1 MSGPDTFDPRRA
13 TAEYYEANAGAF
25 DARTRHR
32 DMTAEYDAFL
42 ALVPKGGR
50 ILDAGCGAGRDALAF
65 SQLGYRV
72 TAIDASAAMVALA
85 SERLGFPAL
94 RIPFNDVDYDG
105 EFDGVWACASLLH
118 VSKADMPGVLE
129 RLRRALK
136 PAGVFYASVKRGP
149 REEFR
154 EGRWFNDYEEEGL
167 AILFQDPGW
176 KLLRVWPTEEVRP
189 DKHVSWVNVL
199 ALRAAAR

>member
-1 MSGPDTFDPRRA
+1 MSGPDTLDPRRA

-32 DMTAEYDAFL
+32 NMTAEYDAFL

-94 RIPFNDVDYDG
+94 RIPFNDVDYEG
-105 EFDGVWACASLLH
+105 EFDAVWACASLLH

-136 PAGVFYASVKRGP
+136 PAGVFYGSVKRGP

-167 AILFQDPGW
+167 AVLFQDAGW
-176 KLLRVWPTEEVRP
+176 KLLRVWPTEEARP

-199 ALRAAAR
+199 ALRSAA